1 MKFAQSV
8 NFADVGAAER
18 TTSSAKNLGPDCP
31 HGFDVVPGFS
41 HGEHESGNLVI
52 HGDNLSVIESLL
64 SVYEGAVKCV
74 YIDPPYNNGEIFTHY
89 SDRMNHD
96 EWISSLKTRAEIMR
110 RLLADDGSFWVSIDD
125 GGMHY
130 LKVAF
135 DEIFGRENFVHT
147 ITWEHRTTREN
158 RKVLSSNH
166 EYILVYAKNY
176 SSFKN
181 TRNKLPLTEEVLSR
195 YKNLDNDS
203 RGPWQSVS
211 ANVQAGHA
219 TASQFYEIVGPTGKV
234 HTPPAGRCWIYSKE
248 KMESQISQNNI
259 WFGKHGTGVPR
270 IKKFLAREST
280 DAGLTPSTLWLADEV
295 GTTDHAKKHL
305 KKLFDCRTPFDTP
318 KPESLIKRILH
329 ISTNPGD
336 LVLDAYLGSGT
347 TASVAHKMNRKY
359 IGIENGEHAMSYCS
373 QRLKAVIEGES
384 LGISKDVGWAG
395 GGGFTFLRKK

>member
-1 MKFAQSV
+1 MKFAQSID
-8 NFADVGAAER
+8 FADVDAAER
-18 TTSSAKNLGPDCP
+18 TTSSAKDPVP
-31 HGFDVVPGFS
+31 HSLHGLDVVPGFS
-41 HGEHESGNLVI
+41 HGEQESGNLVI
-52 HGDNLSVIESLL
+52 HGDNLSVMESLL
-64 SVYEGAVKCV
+64 TVYECAVKCI

-89 SDRMNHD
+89 SDRMSHD
-96 EWISSLKTRAEIMR
+96 EWISSLKKRAEIVR
-110 RLLADDGSFWVSIDD
+110 RLLAEDGSFWVSIDD

-135 DEIFGRENFVHT
+135 DEVFGRENFVST
-147 ITWEHRTTREN
+147 IAWEHRTTREN

-166 EYILVYAKNY
+166 EYILLYAKNY
-176 SSFKN
+176 SAFKN
-181 TRNKLPLTEEVLSR
+181 ARNKLPLTEEVLSR
-195 YKNLDNDS
+195 YKNPDNDP

-248 KMESQISQNNI
+248 KMEFEISQNNI
-259 WFGKHGTGVPR
+259 WFGRSGAGVPR
-270 IKKFLAREST
+270 VKKFLTSESAG
-280 DAGLTPSTLWLADEV
+280 AGLTPSTLWLADEV

-305 KKLFDCRTPFDTP
+305 KKIFDCKIPFDTP

-347 TASVAHKMNRKY
+347 TASVAHKMKRKY
-359 IGIENGEHAMSYCS
+359 IGIENGEHAMSYCA

-384 LGISKDVGWAG
+384 LGISKDVGWSG
-395 GGGFTFLRKK
+395 GGGFTFLKK

>member
-1 MKFAQSV
+1 MKLTQSS
-8 NFADVGAAER
+8 NLADVSADENSSSAAENAAL
-18 TTSSAKNLGPDCP
+18 TCP
-31 HGFDVVPGFS
+31 HGFDVIHRFS
-41 HGEHESGNLVI
+41 HGDQGSGNLLV
-52 HGDNLSVIESLL
+52 HGDNLTVIESLL
-64 SVYEGAVKCV
+64 PVYERAVKCI

-96 EWISSLKTRAEIMR
+96 EWILSLKKRAKSMR
-110 RLLADDGSFWVSIDD
+110 RLLTDDGSFWVSIDD

-130 LKVAF
+130 LKVAL

-147 ITWEHRTTREN
+147 IVWEHRTTREN
-158 RKVLSSNH
+158 RKVLSNNH

-176 SSFKN
+176 ISFKRF
-181 TRNKLPLTEEVLSR
+181 RNKLPLTNEVLER
-195 YKNLDNDS
+195 YKNPDDDL

-219 TASQFYEIVGPTGKV
+219 TSSQFYEIVGPSGRI

-248 KMESQISQNNI
+248 KMESQISLNNI
-259 WFGKHGTGVPR
+259 WFGKNGDGVPR
-270 IKKFLAREST
+270 VKKFLAVG
-280 DAGLTPSTLWLADEV
+280 DAGLTPSTLWLANEV

-305 KKLFDCRTPFDTP
+305 KKIFDCKSPFDTP

-359 IGIENGEHAMSYCS
+359 IGIENGDHAMSYCS
-373 QRLKAVIEGES
+373 QRLKAVIEGEA
-384 LGISKDVGWAG
+384 LGITKEVDWNG